1 MEGFTKTFQR
11 QAALNPVHRNLLI
24 SILVGNLTD
33 IKKQIKD
40 NVTGRVE
47 QAMMSFKLQ
56 TNYLRN

>member
-1 MEGFTKTFQR
+1 MLYIHFSERHT
-11 QAALNPVHRNLLI
+11 ALNLKLLDF
-24 SILVGNLTD
+24 SILVGNLAD